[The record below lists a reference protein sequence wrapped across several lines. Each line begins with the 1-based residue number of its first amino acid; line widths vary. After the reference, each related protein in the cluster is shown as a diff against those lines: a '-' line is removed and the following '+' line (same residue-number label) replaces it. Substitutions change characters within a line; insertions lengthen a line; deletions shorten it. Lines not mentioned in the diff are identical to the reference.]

1 LSEELT
7 TRQFLE
13 RRENELRE
21 RLASA
26 EATVAKLQQEWE
38 EARRALD
45 AIAQPERNQ
54 SALLAPW
61 MPGPGPLGPLT
72 GLSPSPLGSSLLGS
86 ILTPDDLSIRN
97 LVTSAFKGSR
107 PFRMYGATTQEI
119 RDFIKDNF
127 GRDIDRASLSPTLS
141 RMRDEGHL
149 KGPDNSNKWRLG
161 SD

>member
-1 LSEELT
+1 MDARSWTSWASYRIKSKSPRFLS
-7 TRQFLE
+7 
-13 RRENELRE
+13 LRE
-21 RLASA
+21 HFD
-26 EATVAKLQQEWE
+26 
-38 EARRALD
+38 ARR
-45 AIAQPERNQ
+45 
-54 SALLAPW
+54 
-61 MPGPGPLGPLT
+61 
-72 GLSPSPLGSSLLGS
+72 SLQ
-86 ILTPDDLSIRN
+86 IRN

-141 RMRDEGHL
+141 RMRDESNI

>member
-13 RRENELRE
+13 RREKGLRE
-21 RLASA
+21 KLASA
-26 EATVAKLQQEWE
+26 EAVVAKLQEEWE
-38 EARRALD
+38 EAKRALD
-45 AIAQPERNQ
+45 AIAEPERNQ
-54 SALLAPW
+54 SVLSSLLEPAIN
-61 MPGPGPLGPLT
+61 PLLGGFGT
-72 GLSPSPLGSSLLGS
+72 SPLGQSFLGG
-86 ILTPDDLSIRN
+86 ILSPDDLSIRN

-107 PFRMYGATTQEI
+107 PFRMYGATTQQI